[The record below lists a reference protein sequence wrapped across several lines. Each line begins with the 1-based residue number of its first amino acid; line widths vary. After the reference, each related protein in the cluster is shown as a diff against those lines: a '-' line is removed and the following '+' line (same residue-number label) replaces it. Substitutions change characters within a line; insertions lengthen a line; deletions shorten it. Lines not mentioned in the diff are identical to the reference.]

1 MAVLV
6 PNTNNYGLTDVV
18 AAVEDHAG
26 ELPGADGLDGC
37 FDYSIEGYFDPD
49 YNNNS
54 YAPAN
59 SLKRFRNYG
68 PKCWLSYIDYLESFN
83 LGYNP
88 RGVYIRPDGAKMFVV
103 SAAPDSKIY
112 SYELS
117 VPWDLSTMSLYDTYQ
132 LFNSSHNY
140 AGIYVEPN
148 GYHFFIIDQTNS
160 ELLEFD
166 MLTFWSLISPLNI
179 KTISIQDGAI
189 GIDFNPDGSS
199 FVITS
204 NDTVPIYPRIYQY
217 NLSTSWDID
226 TASVYTYWNIG
237 YNRPL
242 TELRFSKNGERLF
255 FLVQTT
261 NLIVQIGLQENYNL
275 SQGKAFDCNKFY
287 SDTIDSAIYGIY
299 IRDTEDDSLDLFITG
314 DENNRLYHAKVSYNI
329 I

>member
-1 MAVLV
+1 MAVSV
-6 PNTNNYGLTDVV
+6 PNTNTFSLQDVFN
-18 AAVEDHAG
+18 AVKDHAPAVSG
-26 ELPGADGLDGC
+26 GLSDC
-37 FDYSIEGYFDPD
+37 FAKAIPGYFDSN
-49 YNNNS
+49 YNNDS

-88 RGVYIRPDGAKMFVV
+88 RGVYIRPDGAKIFVV

-140 AGIYVEPN
+140 TGIYVRPD
-148 GYHFFIIDQTNS
+148 GYSFFIIDQTNS
-160 ELLEFD
+160 ELLEFE
-166 MLTFWSLISPLNI
+166 TGFWSLAFPLNTR
-179 KTISIQDGAI
+179 TISIKDGAL

-204 NDTVPIYPRIYQY
+204 NDTVPTWPRIYQY
-217 NLSTSWDID
+217 KLSTSWDID
-226 TASVYTYWNIG
+226 TASVYIYWNRLNI
-237 YNRPL
+237 NRPL

-255 FLVQTT
+255 FLNQAS
-261 NLIVQIGLQENYNL
+261 NLIYQVELQENYNL
-275 SQGKAFDCNKFY
+275 NQGETFECHNYF
-287 SDTIDSAIYGIY
+287 SGFLESAIYGIY
-299 IRDTEDDSLDLFITG
+299 IRDNEDESLDLFITG
-314 DENNRLYHAKVSYNI
+314 AKNKRLYHTKVSYKYNLI
-329 I
+329 

>member
-1 MAVLV
+1 MAVHV
-6 PNTNNYGLTDVV
+6 PDTNTFSLIDVV

-26 ELPGADGLDGC
+26 ELPGDDSLDGC
-37 FDYSIEGYFDPD
+37 FDYSIEGYFNLD

-68 PKCWLSYIDYLESFN
+68 PKCWLSFIDYLESFN
-83 LGYNP
+83 LGYDP
-88 RGVYIRPDGAKMFVV
+88 RGVYIRPDGAKIFVV

-132 LFNSSHNY
+132 LFNPSHNY
-140 AGIYVEPN
+140 TGIYVRPD
-148 GYHFFIIDQTNS
+148 GCSFFIIDQTNS
-160 ELLEFD
+160 ELLEFE
-166 MLTFWSLISPLNI
+166 TFYWSLIVPLNTR
-179 KTISIQDGAI
+179 TISIKDGAI

-204 NDTVPIYPRIYQY
+204 NDTVPTYPRIYQY

-226 TASVYTYWNIG
+226 TASVYTYWDMID

-255 FLVQTT
+255 FLVQAP
-261 NLIVQIGLQENYNL
+261 NLIHQIGLQENYNL
-275 SQGKAFDCNKFY
+275 SQGKAFECYRHY
-287 SDTIDSAIYGIY
+287 SGFVDSAIYGIY